1 MQEDSSNTTYKSILV
16 VPPSL
21 PQLCELGQCR
31 ILTQGIGIGRILGVL
46 LELSSLHLPPHLLS
60 TAATAPNTF
69 ESLHIRHS
77 RLGHASL

>member
-21 PQLCELGQCR
+21 PQLCKLGQCR
-31 ILTQGIGIGRILGVL
+31 ILTQGIGIGRILEVL
-46 LELSSLHLPPHLLS
+46 LDLSSLHLPPHLFS

-69 ESLHIRHS
+69 ESVT
-77 RLGHASL
+77 